1 MTEAFCVKEKAK
13 REMDGV
19 SEVQMK
25 NGRRALQGTC
35 PSCGTKLFRILGKAD
50 HAGPLVVYTPPRDE
64 LTTIQSTL

>member
-35 PSCGTKLFRILGKAD
+35 PSCGTKLFRILGKVSPARPSSRSL
-50 HAGPLVVYTPPRDE
+50 PLVT
-64 LTTIQSTL
+64 S